1 MCINIYIYKCVCAYT
16 CTYVLLSLQ
25 YIVVYSY
32 VCVCVL
38 MRTSFEEK
46 RKTSKHYAK
55 DYYGRISNSS
65 IVGVDTTFHFSP
77 CCLIISSCVIIH
89 LCFNRHESSMKA
101 TKIATKQRLDD
112 ILEAFFKLATVF
124 GTSTPKGGST

>member
-1 MCINIYIYKCVCAYT
+1 MCINIYIYINVCVRTPVHMYCYH
-16 CTYVLLSLQ
+16 YSILL
-25 YIVVYSY
+25 YIHM
-32 VCVCVL
+32 CVCVL